1 MVNTWQII
9 IIKNCKLEN
18 VDLKNILLLKIN
30 RTLIFQKLGTKYS
43 TTWTRIRSQTQL
55 KKFWLKERQVS
66 LNAHTAT
73 QSEPPTLHRY
83 ILYLFSQL
91 LLFTTQRVNY
101 DDSFEAQPPTALF
114 HSTYWTL
121 NSNQKPLDL
130 FFISNA
136 VVNFTDSLEQFGI

>member
-1 MVNTWQII
+1 MNTDPHTETAEDILVEG
-9 IIKNCKLEN
+9 KASEFERAHNLN
-18 VDLKNILLLKIN
+18 PYSNI
-30 RTLIFQKLGTKYS
+30 R
-43 TTWTRIRSQTQL
+43 
-55 KKFWLKERQVS
+55 
-66 LNAHTAT
+66 
-73 QSEPPTLHRY
+73 

-101 DDSFEAQPPTALF
+101 DDSFEAQPPTSLF

-136 VVNFTDSLEQFGI
+136 VVNSTDSLNTWNLKESLKVSDAFAVGCYECTYLLPSGSTMKKIGIFL